1 MAGDADWSR
10 VLTMEDLARGNDI
23 IFAATGVSDGE
34 LLKGVR
40 YMANNRARTSSMV
53 TRSKSGTIRFI
64 DTTHV
69 LDKKPKYA
77 YVK

>member
-1 MAGDADWSR
+1 MGLEKWDK
-10 VLTMEDLARGNDI
+10 VLTMEDLAKGDDI

-40 YMANNRARTSSMV
+40 YYANNRAKTYSMV

-64 DTTHV
+64 DTIHTF
-69 LDKKPKYA
+69 DKKPKYA
-77 YVK
+77 Y